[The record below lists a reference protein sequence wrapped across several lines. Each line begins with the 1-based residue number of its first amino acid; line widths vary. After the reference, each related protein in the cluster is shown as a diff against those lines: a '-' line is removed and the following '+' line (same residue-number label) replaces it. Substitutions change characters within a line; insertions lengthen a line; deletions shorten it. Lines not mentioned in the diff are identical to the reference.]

1 MVRTLDKKLYNV
13 KIIVQFI
20 VRACGMRPHPG
31 GVGTVK
37 HQYYGDI
44 NDYWTYGLLRV
55 LQQRMGW
62 SIGICWML
70 TPPDGRN
77 DGNKISYLND
87 VARYQ
92 PHDPRLFQA
101 LSQSVRAGRRH
112 LAEFAQ
118 AELLQ
123 DAGYFDDPVPLS
135 LEVRTRYWQAA
146 EDRLEGHD
154 LVFFDP
160 DNGLEIASVQRG
172 QKNSDKY
179 LWLDEAQR
187 FYARGQ
193 RLLLFQHFPRTQR
206 EPYLNKRCKEIRR
219 AFTSSSRSE
228 ALTIASFSH
237 AHVTFVL
244 VLDRNEQAK
253 VATAFER
260 VNPFFGHLR
269 WH

>member
-1 MVRTLDKKLYNV
+1 
-13 KIIVQFI
+13 
-20 VRACGMRPHPG
+20 
-31 GVGTVK
+31 
-37 HQYYGDI
+37 
-44 NDYWTYGLLRV
+44 
-55 LQQRMGW
+55 
-62 SIGICWML
+62 ML

-87 VARYQ
+87 VSRYQ
-92 PHDPRLFQA
+92 PHDPMLFQA

-112 LAEFAQ
+112 LSEFEQ
-118 AELLQ
+118 DQLLHE
-123 DAGYFDDPVPLS
+123 ASFFADPVPLAV
-135 LEVRTRYWQAA
+135 EARAAYWRTA
-146 EDRLEGHD
+146 EERLNDRD

-172 QKNSDKY
+172 QRNSDKY

-206 EPYLNKRCKEIRR
+206 EPYLSKRCKEIRR
-219 AFTSSSRSE
+219 AFTGSSRSE

-237 AHVTFVL
+237 AHVTFLL
-244 VLDRNEQAK
+244 VLEQSEHAK
-253 VATAFER
+253 VAPAFER
-260 VNPFFGHLR
+260 DDPFFGHLR

>member
-1 MVRTLDKKLYNV
+1 MRTSIHSTIRL
-13 KIIVQFI
+13 
-20 VRACGMRPHPG
+20 G
-31 GVGTVK
+31 GIGTVK

-44 NDYWTYGLLRV
+44 NDFWTYGLLRV
-55 LQQRMGW
+55 LQQRLGW
-62 SIGICWML
+62 SMGVCWML

-77 DGNKISYLND
+77 DGNKISYLD
-87 VARYQ
+87 EASRYQ
-92 PHDPRLFQA
+92 PHDPMLFQA
-101 LSQSVRAGRRH
+101 LSQSVRAGRRC
-112 LAEFAQ
+112 LSEFAQ
-118 AELLQ
+118 AELLNE
-123 DAGYFDDPVPLS
+123 ASYFADPLPLAV
-135 LEVRTRYWQAA
+135 EARAAYWRTA
-146 EDRLEGHD
+146 EDRLDDRD

-160 DNGLEIASVQRG
+160 DNGLEISSVQRG

-219 AFTSSSRSE
+219 AFTGSSRSE

-237 AHVTFVL
+237 AHVSFLL
-244 VLDRNEQAK
+244 VLEKSEHAK

-260 VNPFFGHLR
+260 DDPFFGHLR